1 MGLWAFYFLGKVYL
15 YYRGYIRFDFLLN
28 LLFALFLV
36 IPIPQKLPA
45 RRFLRGVRF
54 IVAVAAAFLLLW
66 HETWFPPLLRTVRLL
81 SETGGVSPA
90 YIIRFLRD
98 SVNITETGILILI
111 FAICLFLNRKVVLTP
126 LALAAIISVP
136 LLAAKS
142 GTANVDNYIEQFY
155 HTESKRVVSFT
166 ELHQGSPVFDIIILH
181 I

>member
-15 YYRGYIRFDFLLN
+15 YYRGYIRFEFLLN
-28 LLFALFLV
+28 LLLALFLV
-36 IPIPQKLPA
+36 TPLPQKLPA
-45 RRFLRGVRF
+45 RRFLRGIRF
-54 IVAVAAAFLLLW
+54 IVALAAAFLLLW
-66 HETWFPPLLRTVRLL
+66 HETWFPPLIRTVRLL

-98 SVNITETGILILI
+98 SVNILEAGILVLI
-111 FAICLFLNRKVVLTP
+111 FAICLFLNRRVVLTP

-142 GTANVDNYIEQFY
+142 GTVNIDDYLEQFY
-155 HTESKRVVSFT
+155 HAESKRVVSFA
-166 ELHQGSPVFDIIILH
+166 ELHPSSPVFDIIILH

>member
-1 MGLWAFYFLGKVYL
+1 MGLWTFYFLGKVYL
-15 YYRGYIRFDFLLN
+15 YYRGYIRFEFLLN

-36 IPIPQKLPA
+36 IPLPQKLPA
-45 RRFLRGVRF
+45 RRFLRGMRF
-54 IVAVAAAFLLLW
+54 IVALAAAFLLLW

-81 SETGGVSPA
+81 SETGGISSA

-98 SVNITETGILILI
+98 SVNILEAFILIVI
-111 FAICLFLNRKVVLTP
+111 FAICLFLNRRVILTP

-142 GTANVDNYIEQFY
+142 GTMNIDDYLEQFY
-155 HTESKRVVSFT
+155 NAESKRVVNFA
-166 ELHQGSPVFDIIILH
+166 ELHPGSPVFDIIILH